1 MSDDP
6 NERSELLRLLA
17 VLALAGVMVV
27 SFFGDWKMV
36 TTGGSI
42 DYRNRITG
50 ARVMAE
56 GLDPFHYKWR
66 RGAAEELCDPYN
78 NLAVTVSQTTVTPTY
93 LFLMLPLAALSYG
106 DAQVLWLVIE
116 WACLLGTGVVWWRLL
131 TPGWKRWAWAAVVA
145 GFSHT
150 LAWKHHVDRGQVYAL
165 LVFLLSLWVA
175 LTRSQ
180 RQNWAGVVAGLLLC
194 VRPPLLLLLA
204 PFIGLRDRA
213 QWRAALISTMIF
225 ALLPMALRGG
235 IWQDYLSGM
244 KDWSA
249 LHRQG
254 ERPRPPAETYPAT
267 IECIEL
273 DTLARYHV
281 RQYADSSIIRILKGQ
296 GILNFPDWPLGLA
309 LAAGVGVW
317 WWSRRQAD
325 EMKVLAG
332 ILAWAFLMDWF
343 LPAYRNPY
351 NDLLVLSVFAC
362 ALLAGRKSLWIALLG
377 IPAGWVLYQIMPTAR
392 WQIHVPTVIML
403 VAGICLL
410 LPKLSR
416 GKAAR
421 A

>member
-1 MSDDP
+1 
-6 NERSELLRLLA
+6 
-17 VLALAGVMVV
+17 
-27 SFFGDWKMV
+27 
-36 TTGGSI
+36 
-42 DYRNRITG
+42 
-50 ARVMAE
+50 
-56 GLDPFHYKWR
+56 
-66 RGAAEELCDPYN
+66 
-78 NLAVTVSQTTVTPTY
+78 
-93 LFLMLPLAALSYG
+93 
-106 DAQVLWLVIE
+106 
-116 WACLLGTGVVWWRLL
+116 
-131 TPGWKRWAWAAVVA
+131 
-145 GFSHT
+145 
-150 LAWKHHVDRGQVYAL
+150 VYAL

-377 IPAGWVLYQIMPTAR
+377 IPAGWVLYHVMPTAR

-403 VAGICLL
+403 VAGMGVL
-410 LPKLSR
+410 LPKLTR